1 MKITID
7 FELDRRD
14 YLDDDGLTPPPE
26 VTDAE
31 LVLGVA
37 QSDYKKF
44 AFDVADQ
51 IIKSLE
57 DNLTEAELTN
67 N

>member
-14 YLDDDGLTPPPE
+14 FLDEDGLTPPPE

-31 LVLGVA
+31 LVLSQA
-37 QSDYKKF
+37 QSDYKEF
-44 AFDVADQ
+44 AFLVADQ
-51 IIKSLE
+51 IIETLK
-57 DNLTEAELTN
+57 EAV
-67 N
+67 